1 MKKLLAI
8 AALSLAAAPAMAS
21 KARMTSLSSAA
32 HLIDTQTLFVNPG
45 DIHYLG
51 EFATIEF
58 GDNTSTYSATGVTRN
73 PKAEGGF
80 VRKVGTGSVGA
91 YIGHRSET
99 TTAFIDGINVA
110 IRAAGGTN
118 TNGEL
123 LTEQNPLDLFY
134 GTEVAGMKMGFDLHY
149 SNSKQDLGSTTT
161 VTQKVNTA
169 GVSAGIRNDVW
180 NGYLRVGLAGK
191 TESNKAVFVPELESK
206 GLYKLG
212 GGCFVNSLYYF
223 ANYEYATGTSKVAT
237 TTTDITKNQYEVGM
251 INNQKVDTGNFFYGL
266 SYVSYEVKKEA
277 ATKTTTSYG
286 KLPLVIGVE
295 LDAASWMTLR
305 GTVKQSVLIGDSK
318 DDGLG
323 TSSYA
328 NILTNDTEI
337 AAGVGL
343 KFNKIT
349 VDATL
354 AGATTGAVNGN
365 TLLANASMTYNF

>member
-58 GDNTSTYSATGVTRN
+58 GDNTSTYSASGVTRN

-80 VRKVGTGSVGA
+80 VRKVGSGSVGVFL
-91 YIGHRSET
+91 GHRSET
-99 TTAFIDGINVA
+99 TTAFIDGINTALQAV
-110 IRAAGGTN
+110 N
-118 TNGEL
+118 SNGAL

-149 SNSKQDLGSTTT
+149 SNSTQDLGTAPT
-161 VTQKVNTA
+161 VAQKANTA
-169 GVSAGIRNDVW
+169 GFSAGVRNDIW
-180 NGYLRVGLAGK
+180 NAYLRVGLSGK
-191 TESNKAVFVPELESK
+191 TESNKAIYLPELESK
-206 GLYKLG
+206 GLYKVG
-212 GGCFVNSLYYF
+212 GGCFVQSLYYF
-223 ANYEYATGTSKVAT
+223 ANYEYATGTSKVANVS
-237 TTTDITKNQYEVGM
+237 TDITKNQYEVGM
-251 INNQKVDTGNFFYGL
+251 VNNQKVDSGNFFYGV
-266 SYVSYEVKKEA
+266 SYASYEVKQVNTI
-277 ATKTTTSYG
+277 TKTTSYG
-286 KLPLVIGVE
+286 KLPIVVGLEV
-295 LDAASWMTLR
+295 DAASWMTLR
-305 GTVKQSVLIGDSK
+305 GTVKQSVLIGDAK
-318 DDGLG
+318 DE
-323 TSSYA
+323 S
-328 NILTNDTEI
+328 LTATTIYTTNQKNDTEI

-343 KFNKIT
+343 KFNKIA

-354 AGATTGAVNGN
+354 AGTTTGAVNGN